1 VLTPTAGALE
11 RNRTV
16 SRVGE
21 RALAVVRSDHRVDV
35 YHSQWAGSVNR
46 LTRVLETPVDPVA
59 ALAGADWQYRGRWPP
74 GTLSRRVDALDIA
87 VVYHVSASGVT
98 VYLPVWLGFTWP
110 GERVTRGVLV
120 RVDTY
125 EQCRCLRATL
135 RFLKSVFH
143 EAIGLD
149 LLDSDTARD
158 LLALALRTRCSPD
171 RIHTPGTRL

>member
-1 VLTPTAGALE
+1 MLTPTVGALE
-11 RNRTV
+11 RNRAV

-21 RALAVVRSDHRVDV
+21 RALAVVRGDHRVDV
-35 YHSQWAGSVNR
+35 YHSQWAGSVDR
-46 LTRVLETPVDPVA
+46 LVRVLETPVDPVTTLA
-59 ALAGADWQYRGRWPP
+59 AADWQYRGRWPP

-87 VVYHVSASGVT
+87 VVYHVLASGVT
-98 VYLPVWLGFTWP
+98 VYLPVWLGFTRP

-158 LLALALRTRCSPD
+158 LLALTLRTCCSPD